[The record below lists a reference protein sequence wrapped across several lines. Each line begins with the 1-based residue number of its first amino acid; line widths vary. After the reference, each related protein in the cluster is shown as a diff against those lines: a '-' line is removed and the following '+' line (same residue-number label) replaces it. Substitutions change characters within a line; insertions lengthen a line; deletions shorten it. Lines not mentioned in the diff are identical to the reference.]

1 MICLYGKKDCKKTDE
16 IRTHLRDKKI
26 SHFFVYVDSDI
37 PYLGFTKEILEK
49 YKEEEFPLLFLETDE
64 GYVEIKDYSDL
75 NSEE

>member
-16 IRTHLRDKKI
+16 IRNHLRDKKI
-26 SHFFVYVDSDI
+26 SHFFLYIDCGI
-37 PYLGFTKEILEK
+37 PYLGFSKEVLEK
-49 YKEEEFPLLFLETDE
+49 YKEEDFPLLFLKTDE